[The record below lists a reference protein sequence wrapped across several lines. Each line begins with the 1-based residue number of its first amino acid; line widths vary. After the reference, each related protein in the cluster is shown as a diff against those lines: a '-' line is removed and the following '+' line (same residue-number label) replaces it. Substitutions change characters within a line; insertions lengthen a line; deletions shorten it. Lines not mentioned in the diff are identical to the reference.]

1 MRIVIIEDD
10 PLLLENLTLL
20 LRGEEGITVSGSYRS
35 AEDAMTA
42 IRSVQPEVMLTDPGL
57 PGMSGVELIGAFV
70 PGRVTKFPKIRWD
83 YRIPAVSIRRA
94 YNSVEVL
101 HSPVAV

>member
-1 MRIVIIEDD
+1 MRLVI
-10 PLLLENLTLL
+10 N
-20 LRGEEGITVSGSYRS
+20 
-35 AEDAMTA
+35 EDAMKA
-42 IRSVQPEVMLTDPGL
+42 IRSVQTAVMLNDLGL

-83 YRIPAVSIRRA
+83 YRIPAASMRLA
-94 YNSVEVL
+94 YQRVEVL